1 MSKYGGDNQQHAT
14 DVAVA
19 EGVRQVAVAA
29 AATQV
34 AVTAAEVTFYRAAL
48 KSGLANNVSVANY
61 VFALRQLGT
70 GGS

>member
-1 MSKYGGDNQQHAT
+1 MSKYGGDNQQHGT

-29 AATQV
+29 ASTQA
-34 AVTAAEVTFYRAAL
+34 AVIAAEITFYRTAKA
-48 KSGLANNVSVANY
+48 SGLANNVSVANY